1 MQTDLHPARIM
12 QIGAGFMPA
21 RVLLTAVELEL
32 FTMLADR
39 GATAAQI
46 AAKLGLASHVADF
59 LDTLVALELLAR
71 DGDGPGSV
79 YRNTPETA
87 AFLDQQSP
95 MYIGGLLDMLG
106 KRLYRSWADFTDAL
120 RTGRATSE
128 LAQGGDD
135 VFESLYADIDS
146 ADKFLRAMEA
156 GQVASFAALA
166 EKFDFASRQH
176 LCDVGGGN
184 GALSIAVARRHPH
197 LRCTTFDLPAVA
209 PVTRRRLESA
219 GLLDRIE
226 IASGS
231 FFTDPLPGADVITM
245 GNILH
250 DWGLDK
256 KRALI
261 ARVHDALPA
270 NGVFI
275 AIENVIDDA
284 RRTNVQGLIMSLNM
298 LIETG
303 EGFDYTG
310 AQFDAWCREAGFRRT
325 EIVPLAGSTSAAIAY
340 K

>member
-1 MQTDLHPARIM
+1 MQPDVHPARIM
-12 QIGAGFMPA
+12 EIGTGFMPA
-21 RVLLTAVELEL
+21 RVLLTAVELDL
-32 FTMLADR
+32 FTLLADQ
-39 GATAAQI
+39 GATASRI
-46 AAKLGLASHVADF
+46 ATELGLTSHVADF

-71 DGDGPGSV
+71 DGDGPASV
-79 YRNTPETA
+79 YRNTPETT
-87 AFLDQQSP
+87 AFLDQRSP
-95 MYIGGLLDMLG
+95 MYLGGLLDMMAR
-106 KRLYRSWADFTDAL
+106 RLYRAWSGFTDAL
-120 RTGRATSE
+120 KTGHAKSE

-135 VFESLYADIDS
+135 VFQALYADTDGME
-146 ADKFLRAMEA
+146 KFLRAMEA
-156 GQVASFAALA
+156 GQLHSFTALA

-184 GALSIAVARRHPH
+184 GALSIAVARRHPG
-197 LRCTTFDLPAVA
+197 LRCTTFDLPAVV
-209 PVTRRRLESA
+209 PVARRRIESA
-219 GLLDRIE
+219 GLAERIE
-226 IASGS
+226 IAGGN

-261 ARVHDALPA
+261 ARVYAALPA
-270 NGVFI
+270 GGVFI

-284 RRTNVQGLIMSLNM
+284 RRTNVRGLLMSLNM

-325 EIVPLAGSTSAAIAY
+325 EIVPLVNATSAAIAY

>member
-1 MQTDLHPARIM
+1 MQSDVHPARIM
-12 QIGAGFMPA
+12 EIGAGFMPA
-21 RVLLTAVELEL
+21 RVLLAAVELEL
-32 FTMLADR
+32 FTLLGDR
-39 GATAAQI
+39 GATAAEI
-46 AAKLGLASHVADF
+46 AARLGLASHVADF

-71 DGDGPGSV
+71 DGDGPDSV

-87 AFLDQQSP
+87 AFLDQRSP
-95 MYIGGLLDMLG
+95 MYIGGLLDMMA
-106 KRLYRSWADFTDAL
+106 KRLYRMWAGFTDAL
-120 RTGRATSE
+120 RTGRARSE

-135 VFESLYADIDS
+135 VFQALYADSD
-146 ADKFLRAMEA
+146 ATEKFLRAMEA
-156 GQVASFAALA
+156 GQVGSFAALA
-166 EKFDFASRQH
+166 EKFDFSSRQH

-184 GALSIAVARRHPH
+184 GALSIVIARRHPG
-197 LRCTTFDLPAVA
+197 LRCTSFDLPAVA
-209 PVTRRRLESA
+209 PVARRRIEAA
-219 GLLDRIE
+219 GLADRIE
-226 IASGS
+226 IVSGS

-261 ARVHDALPA
+261 ASVYAALPA
-270 NGVFI
+270 GGAFI

-284 RRTNVQGLIMSLNM
+284 RRSNVRGLIMSLNM
-298 LIETG
+298 LLETS